1 MISRTV
7 QALGEATNNP
17 LTIHWPAIEYPL
29 RSPQAQP
36 MSALI
41 EACVLLSLAGPPQP
55 EITYGFA
62 TSDYLIEMTVRFLN
76 PYSGRRL
83 VFYSSVEPEKPSQ
96 DFQQFVGA
104 AAIVT
109 YVVKLPDG
117 KPPHRSAIRESV
129 TVLTQSSRLPA
140 RPPFSKTQALVKG
153 TATDLQVFGYDE
165 AAIKKADRGPT
176 RAHMRTQWR
185 LYRQRLYVDQDEK
198 PFAIVD
204 WKHTLDRISIVEI
217 YGPPP

>member
-1 MISRTV
+1 
-7 QALGEATNNP
+7 
-17 LTIHWPAIEYPL
+17 
-29 RSPQAQP
+29 
-36 MSALI
+36 MSALAQ
-41 EACVLLSLAGPPQP
+41 ACVLLSLAGSPPQP

-62 TSDYLIEMTVRFLN
+62 TSDYIVEMTIRFLN

-83 VFYSSVEPEKPSQ
+83 VFYSNVDPEEPSQ

-117 KPPHRSAIRESV
+117 KLPHRSGIRESV
-129 TVLTQSSRLPA
+129 TVLTQSSGLPT

-165 AAIKKADRGPT
+165 APVRPVDRGRT
-176 RAHMRTQWR
+176 RTHMRTQWR
-185 LYRQRLYVDQDEK
+185 LYRQKLYIDQDEK

-204 WKHTLDRISIVEI
+204 WKHTLDRISIVQI
-217 YGPPP
+217 YAPPEP